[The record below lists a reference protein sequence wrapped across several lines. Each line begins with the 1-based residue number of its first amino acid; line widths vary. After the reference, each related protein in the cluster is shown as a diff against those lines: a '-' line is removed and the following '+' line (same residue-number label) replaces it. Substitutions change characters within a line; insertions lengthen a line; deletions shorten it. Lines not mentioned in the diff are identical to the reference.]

1 MIRKQA
7 LALRLTAV
15 LALALSFTLGAAS
28 VVLAKEVTPAQIK
41 ALKERIEDIDDW
53 LADAED
59 DRSALER
66 QLAAAERT
74 ISRLTRERRSLAEQ
88 VKKQQHRLVKLQ
100 KEEQELARTLERQ
113 RESLKKQIR
122 TAWMEGDAPAVK
134 VLLNEVNPDNI
145 ARTMTY
151 YEYLS
156 RNTVKRLEAFHKNLE
171 ELKVTQAAVQNT
183 RAELANTE
191 EGIVKRQQALKAS
204 RLERE
209 KTLAA
214 LDQDIR
220 SRRSEKSELE
230 SDRKRLEK
238 LLSEVQQAIANIP
251 SPNESQPFPSLR
263 NKLPWPTQG
272 KVTSRFGDQYA
283 EGKLRRNG
291 LIIQTGE
298 EADVKAIHYGRVV
311 FANWLRGFGLI
322 TIIDHGDG
330 YMTLYGHSSSLFTS
344 PGDWVAAGEPIAQTG
359 RTGGTDAPALY
370 FEVRHNGK
378 PDNPGRWLAN

>member
-1 MIRKQA
+1 MIQEQA
-7 LALRLTAV
+7 LPLRLIAV
-15 LALALSFTLGAAS
+15 LALTLTFTLGAAS
-28 VVLAKEVTPAQIK
+28 IAFGKEVTPAQIE

-53 LADAED
+53 LADAEK
-59 DRSALER
+59 DRSTLER
-66 QLAAAERT
+66 ELTAAERT
-74 ISRLTRERRSLAEQ
+74 ISRLTRERRSLREQ
-88 VKKQQHRLVKLQ
+88 VKKQQQRLAKLRS
-100 KEEQELARTLERQ
+100 EEQELARTLDRQ

-134 VLLNEVNPDNI
+134 VLLNEISPDNI

-156 RNTVKRLEAFHKNLE
+156 RDTVGRLETFHKNLE

-183 RAELANTE
+183 RAELATTE
-191 EGIVKRQQALKAS
+191 EGVIKRQQDLKTS
-204 RLERE
+204 RQKRK
-209 KTLAA
+209 KTLVA
-214 LDQDIR
+214 LNQDIR
-220 SRRSEKSELE
+220 TRRSEKDDLE

-251 SPNESQPFPSLR
+251 SPNESEPFPSLR
-263 NKLPWPTQG
+263 NKLPWPAQG
-272 KVTSRFGDQYA
+272 KVISRFGDKYA
-283 EGKLRRNG
+283 DGKLRRNG
-291 LIIQTGE
+291 LLIQTSE
-298 EADVKAIHYGRVV
+298 EAEVKAIHYGRVV

-344 PGDWVAAGEPIAQTG
+344 PGDWVAAGEAIAQAG
-359 RTGGTDAPALY
+359 RTGGTDTPALY

-378 PDNPGRWLAN
+378 PDNPGRWLAK

>member
-1 MIRKQA
+1 MRLIA
-7 LALRLTAV
+7 L
-15 LALALSFTLGAAS
+15 LALALTFALGAVPIAFG
-28 VVLAKEVTPAQIK
+28 KEVTPAQIE

-53 LADAED
+53 LADAEK
-59 DRSALER
+59 DRSTLER
-66 QLAAAERT
+66 ELAAAERT
-74 ISRLTRERRSLAEQ
+74 ISRLTRERRSLGEQ
-88 VKKQQHRLVKLQ
+88 VKKQQQRLAELQ
-100 KEEQELARTLERQ
+100 SEERELARTLERQ

-122 TAWMEGDAPAVK
+122 TAWMEGDVPAVK
-134 VLLNEVNPDNI
+134 VLLNEINPDNI

-156 RNTVKRLEAFHKNLE
+156 RDTVGRLEAFQKNLE
-171 ELKVTQAAVQNT
+171 ALKVTQAEAQNT
-183 RAELANTE
+183 RAELAKSE
-191 EGIVKRQQALKAS
+191 EGVIKRQQELTTS
-204 RLERE
+204 RQKRE

-214 LDQDIR
+214 LNKDIR
-220 SRRSEKSELE
+220 TRRNEKDELE

-238 LLSEVQQAIANIP
+238 LLSEVQEAIANIP

-263 NKLPWPTQG
+263 NKLPWPAQG
-272 KVTSRFGDQYA
+272 KVISRFGDKYA

-291 LIIQTGE
+291 LLIQTGE
-298 EADVKAIHYGRVV
+298 GADVKAIHYGRVV

-344 PGDWVAAGEPIAQTG
+344 PGDWVAAGEAIAQAG
-359 RTGGTDAPALY
+359 RTGGTDTPALY

>member
-15 LALALSFTLGAAS
+15 LAMALSFTLGAAS
-28 VVLAKEVTPAQIK
+28 VAFGKEVTPAQIE

-53 LADAED
+53 LADAEE

-88 VKKQQHRLVKLQ
+88 VKKQQQRLAKLQ

-134 VLLNEVNPDNI
+134 VLLNEVNPDTI

-156 RNTVKRLEAFHKNLE
+156 RDTVKRLEAFHKNLE

-183 RAELANTE
+183 RAELASAE
-191 EGIVKRQQALKAS
+191 EGVVKRQQALKAS

-263 NKLPWPTQG
+263 NKLPWPAQG

-370 FEVRHNGK
+370 FEIRHNGK